1 MWTIG
6 NLLPDIAA
14 LSKNADEPFT
24 ADSQSMIVRGRNVG
38 DEHFDAGQNLLFAD
52 LDVTAIAPVVK
63 EESRDFDRY

>member
-1 MWTIG
+1 
-6 NLLPDIAA
+6 
-14 LSKNADEPFT
+14 
-24 ADSQSMIVRGRNVG
+24 MIVRGRNVG